1 MFCPFCQAEDT
12 KVLDSRLLAEGNEV
26 RRRRKCEACQKRF
39 TTYEKVEVSMPMVLK
54 RDGRTEAYRPDKLR
68 ASLEMACKKLSVK
81 TEQIDRVVG
90 NIEKTIM
97 DISDKEVASSEIGKL
112 VMMYLRLLDPVAYVR
127 FAAVYYRE
135 FKDVDQFLNRLKEEE
150 KHFKIQ
156 PAKDGPVEYQ
166 A

>member
-1 MFCPFCQAEDT
+1 MFCPFCQTEDT

-39 TTYEKVEVSMPMVLK
+39 TTYEKVEVSMPLVVK
-54 RDGRTEAYRPDKLR
+54 RDGRTEDYRADKLR
-68 ASLEMACKKLSVK
+68 AGIDVACKKLAVK

-90 NIEKTIM
+90 NIEKAIM
-97 DISDKEVASSEIGKL
+97 DISDKEVTSSDIGKL
-112 VMMYLRLLDPVAYVR
+112 VMMYLRHLDPVAYVR

-150 KHFKIQ
+150 KHFKSQ
-156 PAKDGPVEYQ
+156 PTKDVTVEYQ
-166 A
+166 T